1 MPPVIPQHLEVAKKR
16 MKMGLHPA
24 VLAAIQRSL
33 TGVREASDPSRHGTL
48 AQQTAGAFNRRE
60 IPLSLGR
67 GVNQRSGP
75 TAFGHPVM
83 GSRQGQSYDASIQR
97 TAGGGWQEVHD
108 YGNGRRVAF
117 ARKPTQ
123 AVMQRIVAANPTLN
137 QHLSNTATAEDK
149 MIALAHRA
157 AVAKQNALQDRKFAR
172 KPGLMQRY

>member
-33 TGVREASDPSRHGTL
+33 AGVREASDPSRHGTL

-67 GVNQRSGP
+67 GVNQRPGP

-83 GSRQGQSYDASIQR
+83 GSRQGQGYDASIQR

-123 AVMQRIVAANPTLN
+123 ALMQRIVAANPTLN

-157 AVAKQNALQDRKFAR
+157 AVARQNPLKDRKFAR
-172 KPGLMQRY
+172 KPGPMQRY